1 MCGINKNGN
10 TERRKGEVI
19 MKMKICL
26 IIREN
31 TVLVLSQP
39 RKKGKNI
46 LDGYRDSNYY
56 KQLVYLKKM
65 N

>member
-46 LDGYRDSNYY
+46 CRGPLCMRKGN
-56 KQLVYLKKM
+56 KNVNL
-65 N
+65 